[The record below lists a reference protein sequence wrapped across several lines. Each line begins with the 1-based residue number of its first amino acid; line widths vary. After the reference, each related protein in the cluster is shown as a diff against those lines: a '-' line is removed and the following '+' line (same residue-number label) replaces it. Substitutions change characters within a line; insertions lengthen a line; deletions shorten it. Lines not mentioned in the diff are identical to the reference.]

1 MRKLSVTLM
10 LCAGMLC
17 AGLVSHSTGTLTAQ
31 SIVSAD
37 QAQRAGMVVNWFA
50 QARGVGG
57 SGLVN
62 TSLVVDEDQGTTY
75 FEVKGG
81 RLREVISEKGIAPDG
96 QPFKDLAAAEEFA
109 KIRQEVMQKHLE
121 FEGSSEQV
129 SINKYSIPKS
139 SIYCMSNSG
148 VVQAFDAETGRL
160 LWQTEIGTS
169 SFPSSGV
176 GASKKLVAA
185 VNGSSVYCLDPETG
199 KLLWQKRCEKAVM
212 GPPSATDD
220 SVFVPLADGR
230 MQIFDA
236 STSGNRTQTMI
247 SKGTAFNAPTVSG
260 NVVSWATEG
269 GFLSVAPA
277 DNMNKILFRLKAG
290 SAINA
295 PATSKGNLMFVASHD
310 GFLYTFDKTRGH
322 MVWSSSIGEHCSL
335 SPYPIGD
342 YLFVVTEENH
352 LFKFDARNGVTAPG
366 WEKYLNGIRQVVG
379 ASRDRLYVQTTT
391 DQILALDLETGS
403 KLGTLGGSR
412 GLEPIV
418 NYITDRIYLVSGS
431 GVIECLRET
440 ASTTP
445 FIHLD
450 EVSQI
455 QPMVPDLPGGKRSRP
470 KNEDTDPFS
479 DGVNPNPI
487 KPQDA
492 DPFGDP
498 AKPDSDD
505 PFAGGGKSGAGKQKP
520 SDDPF
525 GGGGDSKGSGGKGN
539 GGGGK
544 GGGDSDDP
552 FGGGGSGGGKQDDD
566 PFGGG

>member
-1 MRKLSVTLM
+1 MRQLSVM
-10 LCAGMLC
+10 LMLC
-17 AGLVSHSTGTLTAQ
+17 AGLVSQSAGLLSAQ

-62 TSLVVDEDQGTTY
+62 TALVVDEDQGTTF
-75 FEVKGG
+75 FELQGG
-81 RLREVISEKGIAPDG
+81 RLREVVSEKGIGPDG
-96 QPFKDLAAAEEFA
+96 QPFKDLAAAEEYA

-129 SINKYSIPKS
+129 SINKYTLPKS

-148 VVQAFDAETGRL
+148 VVQAFDAESGRL

-185 VNGSSVYCLDPETG
+185 VNGSSVYCLDPATG

-212 GPPSATDD
+212 GAPSATED

-236 STSGNRTQTMI
+236 TTNGNRTQTMI
-247 SKGTAFNAPTVSG
+247 SKGTAFNPPTVSG
-260 NVVSWATEG
+260 KVVSWATEG

-277 DNMNKILFRLKAG
+277 DNMSKILFRLKAG

-310 GFLYTFDKTRGH
+310 GFIYTFDKNRGT
-322 MVWSSSIGEHCSL
+322 MVWSSSLGEHCSS

-342 YLFVVTEENH
+342 YVFVVTEENH
-352 LFKFDARNGVTAPG
+352 LFKFDSRNGVTAPG
-366 WEKYLNGIRQVVG
+366 WEKHLDGIKKVVG

-391 DQILALDLETGS
+391 DLILALDLKTGS

-455 QPMVPDLPGGKRSRP
+455 EPMVPDLPGSKRSRP
-470 KNEDTDPFS
+470 KNEDSDPFS
-479 DGVNPNPI
+479 DGVNPKQI
-487 KPQDA
+487 KPADA

-498 AKPDSDD
+498 KPSKPDSND
-505 PFAGGGKSGAGKQKP
+505 PFAGDSKP
-520 SDDPF
+520 S
-525 GGGGDSKGSGGKGN
+525 GDKSSGGKGN
-539 GGGGK
+539 GGK

-552 FGGGGSGGGKQDDD
+552 FGGGGSGGGKKDDD

>member
-1 MRKLSVTLM
+1 MRKLSVTLL
-10 LCAGMLC
+10 LCAGMVSQS
-17 AGLVSHSTGTLTAQ
+17 AGPLAAQ

-75 FEVKGG
+75 FELQGG

-96 QPFKDLAAAEEFA
+96 QPFKNIEAAEEFA

-185 VNGSSVYCLDPETG
+185 VNGSSVYCLDPGTG

-212 GPPSATDD
+212 GPPSATDEA
-220 SVFVPLADGR
+220 VFVPLADGR

-236 STSGNRTQTMI
+236 TTSGNLTQTMI

-260 NVVSWATEG
+260 KVVSWATEG
-269 GFLSVAPA
+269 GFLSVAPV
-277 DNMNKILFRLKAG
+277 DDMNKILFRVKAG

-310 GFLYTFDKTRGH
+310 GFLYTFDKNRGT
-322 MVWSSSIGEHCSL
+322 MVWSSSIGEHCSS

-352 LFKFDARNGVTAPG
+352 LYKFDSRNGVTAPG
-366 WEKYLNGIRQVVG
+366 WEKHLDGIRKVVG

-391 DQILALDLETGS
+391 EQILALDLETGS

-445 FIHLD
+445 FIHMD

-455 QPMVPDLPGGKRSRP
+455 TPMVPDLPGSKRVRP

-479 DGVNPNPI
+479 DGVNPKPI
-487 KPQDA
+487 KPEDA
-492 DPFGDP
+492 DPFGNP
-498 AKPDSDD
+498 TPTKPDSDD
-505 PFAGGGKSGAGKQKP
+505 PFGGGGNSGGAGKQKP

-525 GGGGDSKGSGGKGN
+525 GGGKDAGDKGGKDN
-539 GGGGK
+539 
-544 GGGDSDDP
+544 DDP
-552 FGGGGSGGGKQDDD
+552 FGGGGSGGGKQGDD